1 MVEPL
6 ILPKDSAS
14 ATLAIYTKYR
24 IPVDTK
30 ICTLVF
36 IAALF
41 ILVKMQPRFPSIG
54 DWISKLYYTQTLL
67 EEVAMARVNI
77 DILGIRE
84 LKWTRMG

>member
-24 IPVDTK
+24 TPVDTK

-41 ILVKMQPRFPSIG
+41 ILVKMQPRFPSI
-54 DWISKLYYTQTLL
+54 D
-67 EEVAMARVNI
+67 
-77 DILGIRE
+77 D
-84 LKWTRMG
+84 